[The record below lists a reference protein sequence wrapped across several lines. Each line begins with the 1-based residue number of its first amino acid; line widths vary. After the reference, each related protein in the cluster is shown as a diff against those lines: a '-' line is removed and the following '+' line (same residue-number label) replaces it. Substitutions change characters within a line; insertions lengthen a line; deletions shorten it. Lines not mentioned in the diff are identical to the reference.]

1 VIASFKDQATQDIFD
16 GANTPS
22 ARRIPGELWKVVVR
36 KLDMLEAAHEIKDLK
51 SPPGNRLE
59 ALKGKMA
66 GKFIIRVNDQYRVTF
81 SFEGGNATEV
91 MVSDY
96 HSGGKR

>member
-1 VIASFKDQATQDIFD
+1 MIAGFHDQVTQDIFD
-16 GANTPS
+16 GANTPA
-22 ARRIPGELWKVVVR
+22 ARRIPREIWKVVVR

-66 GKFIIRVNDQYRVTF
+66 GRYSIRVNDQYRLIF
-81 SFEGGNATEV
+81 RFDGGNAV
-91 MVSDY
+91 DVAVADY